1 MDETVDN
8 GRIHS
13 MKAARLH
20 GPRDMRVDDGLS
32 AAEPAPGE
40 ALIRV
45 RAVGV
50 CGSDVHFY
58 VDGRIGDTP
67 APFPYILGHEF
78 SGEIAA
84 LGPGV
89 SEPPVGTRVAVDPA
103 VPCERCEVCLDGNPN
118 CCPSTRFPGSPP
130 VQGALCEWYAHP
142 AHLCVPLPA
151 NLDFADGAM
160 LEPLG
165 IGIHATT
172 LAELKPGDSV
182 AIIGAGPIGLLALQL
197 ALASGVRAAYVSE
210 PVSERRELATQ
221 LGATT
226 VCDPQVDDPAA
237 WLLEQTQ
244 GRGVDVAVEAA
255 WGQEAVEQ
263 AVQMA
268 RPGGKVVVVG
278 IPRED
283 VTSFPN
289 SPARSKGLTILM
301 SRRMK
306 SVHSRAIALV
316 ERGVVDLRALV
327 THRFPLERAGEAFE
341 LMASLQDGVCKPMIE
356 I

>member
-1 MDETVDN
+1 
-8 GRIHS
+8 
-13 MKAARLH
+13 MKTARLH
-20 GPRDMRVDDGLS
+20 GLRDIRLDDIPTPDPG
-32 AAEPAPGE
+32 PGE

-45 RAVGV
+45 RAMGV

-58 VDGRIGDTP
+58 VDGRIGDDI
-67 APFPYILGHEF
+67 APLPYILGHEF

-89 SEPPVGTRVAVDPA
+89 DGPPVGTRVAVDPA
-103 VPCERCEVCLDGNPN
+103 VPCGRCEVCLDGNPN
-118 CCPSTRFPGSPP
+118 CCPDTRFPASPP

-151 NLDFADGAM
+151 SLDFADGAM

-165 IGIHATT
+165 IGIHAMT
-172 LAELKPGDSV
+172 LAKIKPGDAV
-182 AIIGAGPIGLLALQL
+182 AILGAGPIGLLLLQL
-197 ALASGVRAAYVSE
+197 ALSSSVRAVYVSE
-210 PVSERRELATQ
+210 PVPERRALAAE
-221 LGATT
+221 LGATA

-244 GRGVDVAVEAA
+244 GRGVDVAIEAA
-255 WGQEAVEQ
+255 WGKEAVGQ
-263 AVQMA
+263 AVRMA
-268 RPGGKVVVVG
+268 RPGGKVVLVG

-283 VTSFPN
+283 VTTFPN
-289 SPARSKGLTILM
+289 SAARSKGLTILM

-316 ERGVVDLRALV
+316 ERGVVDLRTLV
-327 THRFPLERAGEAFE
+327 THRFPLERAGEAFD
-341 LMASLQDGVCKPMIE
+341 LAASLQDGVCKAMIE

>member
-1 MDETVDN
+1 
-8 GRIHS
+8 
-13 MKAARLH
+13 MKTARLH
-20 GPRDMRVDDGLS
+20 GLRDIRLDDIPTPDPG
-32 AAEPAPGE
+32 PGE

-45 RAVGV
+45 RAMGV

-58 VDGRIGDTP
+58 VDGRIGDDI
-67 APFPYILGHEF
+67 APLPYILGHEF

-89 SEPPVGTRVAVDPA
+89 DGPPVGTRVAVDPA
-103 VPCERCEVCLDGNPN
+103 VPCGRCEVCLDGNPN
-118 CCPSTRFPGSPP
+118 CCPDTRFPASPP

-151 NLDFADGAM
+151 SLDFADGAM

-165 IGIHATT
+165 IGIHAMT
-172 LAELKPGDSV
+172 LAKIKPGDAV
-182 AIIGAGPIGLLALQL
+182 AILGAGPIGLLLLQL
-197 ALASGVRAAYVSE
+197 ALSSSVRAVYVSE
-210 PVSERRELATQ
+210 PVPERRALAAE
-221 LGATT
+221 LGATA

-244 GRGVDVAVEAA
+244 GRGVDVAIEAA
-255 WGQEAVEQ
+255 WGKEAVGQ
-263 AVQMA
+263 AVRMA
-268 RPGGKVVVVG
+268 RPGGKVVLVG

-283 VTSFPN
+283 VTTFPN
-289 SPARSKGLTILM
+289 SAARSKGLTILM

-316 ERGVVDLRALV
+316 ERGVVDLRTPV
-327 THRFPLERAGEAFE
+327 THRFPLERAGEAFD
-341 LMASLQDGVCKPMIE
+341 LAASLQDGVCKAMIE